1 MFREMRRS
9 KQNLSQET
17 AEKIL
22 REGDVGV
29 LALSG
34 DDGYSYAVPINYAV
48 EIAKNLR
55 AQGLNIKPL
64 VVADNNPPPVNLDF
78 EIVNLKDAAQ
88 IVREAKL
95 STASEEHTE
104 TAFNFVAENL
114 ALPEIHVESKPVGES
129 K

>member
-1 MFREMRRS
+1 MTNAQFNMH
-9 KQNLSQET
+9 LET
-17 AEKIL
+17 LAKIIEKT
-22 REGDVGV
+22 
-29 LALSG
+29 ATT
-34 DDGYSYAVPINYAV
+34 V
-48 EIAKNLR
+48 E
-55 AQGLNIKPL
+55 
-64 VVADNNPPPVNLDF
+64 
-78 EIVNLKDAAQ
+78 DAAR

>member
-1 MFREMRRS
+1 MTNAQFNMH
-9 KQNLSQET
+9 LET
-17 AEKIL
+17 LAKIIEKT
-22 REGDVGV
+22 
-29 LALSG
+29 ATT
-34 DDGYSYAVPINYAV
+34 V
-48 EIAKNLR
+48 E
-55 AQGLNIKPL
+55 
-64 VVADNNPPPVNLDF
+64 
-78 EIVNLKDAAQ
+78 DAAQ

>member
-1 MFREMRRS
+1 MTNAQFNMH
-9 KQNLSQET
+9 LET
-17 AEKIL
+17 LAKLIEKT
-22 REGDVGV
+22 
-29 LALSG
+29 ATT
-34 DDGYSYAVPINYAV
+34 V
-48 EIAKNLR
+48 E
-55 AQGLNIKPL
+55 
-64 VVADNNPPPVNLDF
+64 
-78 EIVNLKDAAQ
+78 DAAQ